1 MILFIGVGLVAV
13 WWLFFVSIDYFLRKR
28 NPESEQIG
36 IEFLKSDITVLIAAR
51 NEERDIYNCLES
63 ISAEMQETRI
73 SVLLVNDHSTDNT
86 LMEVDKAIL
95 QFQNIDVSV
104 IENVEHGKKAA
115 LSLGLKQVKT
125 KLIYLTDADCQIQ
138 SGTFNFIL
146 KRMNHGSFAAILGV
160 VEYEVTSWF
169 SRLIALENWNNMAV
183 TEALTKA
190 GKPILSN
197 AGNFMFQTKFL
208 PLFQES
214 LESKFASGDD
224 MFFLEKLTAQGE
236 KIGFEKNAVV
246 KTNAP
251 ETLIDLFA
259 QRVRWAGK
267 STGYNNWLAKAIPAF
282 VWLMNSAFISWMIVS
297 VVFDHFLLWGLF
309 PFCLKVLIEYAFHAQ
324 WFKRY
329 EVKHRLFDGIALST
343 VYPIYVVIIGLMA
356 LLKPSFTWK
365 GRRYVGGLRP

>member
-1 MILFIGVGLVAV
+1 MMLLIGIALVVV
-13 WWLFFVSIDYFLRKR
+13 WWLFFVFIDHYLRKH
-28 NPESEQIG
+28 NAP
-36 IEFLKSDITVLIAAR
+36 LKQTEIQFEKGDITVLIAAR
-51 NEERDIYNCLES
+51 NEERNIYNCLES
-63 ISAEMQETRI
+63 ISVEMQETRI
-73 SVLLVNDHSTDNT
+73 SVLLVNDHSTDDT
-86 LMEVDKAIL
+86 LIEVEKAER
-95 QFQNIDVSV
+95 QFLNIYISV
-104 IENVEHGKKAA
+104 IENVGQGKKAA
-115 LSLGLKQVKT
+115 ISLGLKHVKS

-138 SGTFNFIL
+138 SGTFSAML
-146 KRMNHGSFAAILGV
+146 KRMNHGSFAAIIGV

-169 SRLIALENWNNMAV
+169 SRLIALENWNNIAV
-183 TEALTKA
+183 TEAFTKA

-197 AGNFMFQTKFL
+197 AGNFMFQSKFL
-208 PLFQES
+208 PLFHES
-214 LESKFASGDD
+214 LQSKFASGDD
-224 MFFLEKLTAQGE
+224 IFFLEKLTGQGE

-246 KTNAP
+246 KTTAP
-251 ETLIDLFA
+251 VSMLQLIE

-267 STGYNNWLAKAIPAF
+267 SAGYNNWLAKAVPAF
-282 VWLMNSAFISWMIVS
+282 VWLMNSAFIFWMFFS

-329 EVKHRLFDGIALST
+329 EVKHRLFDGITLST